1 VLLFTSLVVFIGG
14 IALQAIPDEY
24 WIDHTAAGWWIIG
37 IDMMFL
43 MYLAGVVCSASS
55 RTSSPPT
62 FTAGSDGAASAD

>member
-43 MYLAGVVCSASS
+43 MYLAGVVVLGIFENIKSADV
-55 RTSSPPT
+55 
-62 FTAGSDGAASAD
+62 TAGRDGTAAAD